1 MAFIGLDGFF
11 CGQQRDIYWSDK
23 NTVVENSTEH
33 YAKIRQLLKYLLKV
47 SV

>member
-23 NTVVENSTEH
+23 NTVVQIPQNTMP
-33 YAKIRQLLKYLLKV
+33 KYDNF
-47 SV
+47 